1 MSFSSASAL
10 YSKSVETTVV
20 DRERSKGGGIPGCL
34 CRKAPATISQVHA
47 ASLAT
52 TTPATLPAK
61 VLPRTIADRA
71 GYGRRLQQRVLQY
84 AIGTLDGEVII
95 EVVEI
100 SYCNNAFRLNNE
112 KDIAQLYKVAQRLS
126 PAITA
131 AVPPQRK
138 TKTIKGVT

>member
-1 MSFSSASAL
+1 MLPPPIPRVLKRLLLIAR
-10 YSKSVETTVV
+10 ET
-20 DRERSKGGGIPGCL
+20 KGGGIPGCL

-100 SYCNNAFRLNNE
+100 SYCDNAFRLNN
-112 KDIAQLYKVAQRLS
+112 KKVIAQLYKVAQRLS

-131 AVPPQRK
+131 AVPPQKK
-138 TKTIKGVT
+138 TKTIKGAT

>member
-1 MSFSSASAL
+1 MSFSSASAP

-20 DRERSKGGGIPGCL
+20 DRERNKGGGIPGCL

-47 ASLAT
+47 ASLAA
-52 TTPATLPAK
+52 TPATLPAD
-61 VLPRTIADRA
+61 VSYSLIADRA

-100 SYCNNAFRLNNE
+100 SYCDNAFRLNNE

-138 TKTIKGVT
+138 TKTIKGAT